1 MTNKEKYNEVFKETF
16 GYTPEDCFPCPEK
29 CPEGFVDS
37 CCDACPY
44 ARFANKEYK
53 KPEKKLER
61 NYSELRMK
69 ETFYIGGFLRN
80 YKSDGMPRKNA
91 KRFLLHICHSK
102 EEVRKRL
109 EFDCDFNK
117 YDIHIYDGKWN
128 ELSIL
133 EFNKP

>member
-1 MTNKEKYNEVFKETF
+1 
-16 GYTPEDCFPCPEK
+16 
-29 CPEGFVDS
+29 
-37 CCDACPY
+37 
-44 ARFANKEYK
+44 
-53 KPEKKLER
+53 
-61 NYSELRMK
+61 MK

-128 ELSIL
+128 ELSIP
-133 EFNKP
+133 EFESHRREI